1 MVKESSISI
10 IKLNKF
16 IEWGSIDD
24 KPVNFVIMLAAPEG
38 GENIHLKMLSQL
50 AMNLMDDDFRKG
62 LLESTSIKDIQRIFE
77 EKGE

>member
-1 MVKESSISI
+1 
-10 IKLNKF
+10 
-16 IEWGSIDD
+16 
-24 KPVNFVIMLAAPEG
+24 MLAAPEA

-62 LLESTSIKDIQRIFE
+62 LLESNSIKDIQKIFE